1 MPPNHPEMERLE
13 AMPVVWI
20 PSLMRSLTN
29 NQERVDLAGE
39 TLREIVENLESTF
52 PGIKERICEEDRI
65 RPGLAVSVDG
75 VVGNEGFRQKVAPNS
90 EIHFVTAIA
99 GGA

>member
-1 MPPNHPEMERLE
+1 MERLDS
-13 AMPVVWI
+13 MPVVWI

-29 NQERVDLAGE
+29 NQEQVEICGE
-39 TLREIVENLESTF
+39 TLREVVESLESSF
-52 PGIKERICEEDRI
+52 PGIKDRICEDDRI

-75 VVGNEGFRQKVAPNS
+75 VVGNEGLRQRVDTNS

>member
-1 MPPNHPEMERLE
+1 MPANYREMERLDS
-13 AMPVVWI
+13 MPVVWI

-29 NQERVDLAGE
+29 NQEQVEIFGE
-39 TLREIVENLESTF
+39 TLREVVESLESSF
-52 PGIKERICEEDRI
+52 PGIKDRICEDDRI

-75 VVGNEGFRQKVAPNS
+75 VVGNEGLRQRVDTNS
-90 EIHFVTAIA
+90 EIHFVTAIS

>member
-1 MPPNHPEMERLE
+1 
-13 AMPVVWI
+13 MPVVWI
-20 PSLMRSLTN
+20 PSLMRNLTG
-29 NQERVDLAGE
+29 NQEQVSIQGE
-39 TLREIVENLESTF
+39 TLREVVENLEAAY
-52 PGIKERICEEDRI
+52 PGIKDRICEDDRI

-75 VVGNEGFRQKVAPNS
+75 VVGNEGFRQKVDPDT